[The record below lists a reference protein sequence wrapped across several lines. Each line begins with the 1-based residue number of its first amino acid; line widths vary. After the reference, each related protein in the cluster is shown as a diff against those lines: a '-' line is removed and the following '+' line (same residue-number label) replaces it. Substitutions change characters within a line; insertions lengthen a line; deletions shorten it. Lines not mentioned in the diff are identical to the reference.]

1 MAIAV
6 AATRQVLA
14 DAYKGLNGGS
24 TVWVSLHTGD
34 PGTTGT
40 AEASGG
46 SYARVQGTW
55 TSGSGGALSMAE
67 LTFNAPAG
75 NFTHAGLWSASS
87 AGTFHDKCALA
98 PSITLGSAGT
108 IKVTPS
114 FSVS

>member
-24 TVWVSLHTGD
+24 TVWVSLHTSD
-34 PGTTGT
+34 PGSTGT
-40 AEASGG
+40 GEATGG

-55 TSGSGGALSMAE
+55 SSGSGGALTMAE

-75 NFTHAGLWSASS
+75 SFAYAGLWSANT